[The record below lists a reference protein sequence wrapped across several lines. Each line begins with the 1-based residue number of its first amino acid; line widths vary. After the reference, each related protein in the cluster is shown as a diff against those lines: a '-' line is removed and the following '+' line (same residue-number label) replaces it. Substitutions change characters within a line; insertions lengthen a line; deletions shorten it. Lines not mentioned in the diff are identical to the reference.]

1 MLANFLTVGTQV
13 LVLFVLITIGMI
25 AAKSKLISKEAARSM
40 ADIVLLFATP
50 CVIIRSFQ
58 REVTPE
64 LLRGLGI
71 AALAAV
77 GIHLASIALVHLII
91 RDPNEAKRRV
101 LRFGAVFSNAG
112 YMAIPLQL
120 ALLGN
125 DGVFYGAIYVAVFN
139 LVLWTYGVAV
149 MGEGKK
155 SLSIRKIV
163 VNPGVI
169 GVAAGL
175 IVLFGGITLPSVI
188 ASPIDHLANL
198 NTPIPMLIIG
208 YYLAGAN
215 IKEALRDR
223 SCYLTIA
230 LRLIVIPLLA
240 LGALWLCGVRGTV
253 LVSAVIGASAP
264 IATATTMFATKYDRE
279 PTFSVNLVVV
289 STLLS
294 VITMPLIVGLAGFLK

>member
-1 MLANFLTVGTQV
+1 MIENFLTVGSQV
-13 LVLFVLITIGMI
+13 LVLFSLIGIGVI
-25 AAKSKLISKEAARSM
+25 AAKANLLTKEAARSM

-50 CVIIRSFQ
+50 CVIIRSFE
-58 REVTPE
+58 RDVSPE

-71 AALAAV
+71 AVLASL
-77 GIHLASIALVHLII
+77 GIHIASILLVHLLI
-91 RDPNEAKRRV
+91 RDRNEARRRV

-120 ALLGN
+120 ALLGE
-125 DGVFYGAIYVAVFN
+125 DGVFYGAVYVAVFN
-139 LVLWTYGVAV
+139 LVLWTYGVAT
-149 MGEGKK
+149 MGDGMK
-155 SLSIRKIV
+155 SLSPAKILL
-163 VNPGVI
+163 NPGVI

-175 IVLFGGITLPSVI
+175 IILFTGVSLPTVI

-208 YYLAGAN
+208 FYLADAN
-215 IKEALRDR
+215 IKQALRDR
-223 SCYLTIA
+223 SCYFAIA

-240 LGALWLCGVRGTV
+240 LGVLWACGVRGTV

-264 IATATTMFATKYDRE
+264 VATATTMFATKYDRE

-294 VITMPLIVGLAGFLK
+294 ILTMPSIVGLASYLK